1 MPPTVPIDQVQN
13 ALLEALGG
21 IRRKARALSVL
32 FGVGLVLAA
41 TVGLLLAVVL
51 VDYLLNLPTW
61 PRLLFVVLAAGGIV
75 YAVWTYVARPLLAK
89 LSLGDVAG
97 RLEHAFPQFDD
108 RLRSTVDF
116 VRSDVPGSVVMK
128 ERVIAE
134 ANRLAGNVNLNSAL
148 AARPVMYAMA
158 AGVGAVL
165 LAVLLALGNR
175 DLAKIALSRLLILDG
190 QNWPKRVQIEVVKG
204 VPAKVA
210 AGQRVELRM
219 RLAKGDREGTKA
231 IVYYKYDNGRVQEQ
245 LMTRGTD
252 GMYSVMIDA
261 KGSSMNIWMKAGDDQ
276 TPPQVVDVVKRLAIQ
291 NVTAKITPPAYAKL
305 ESVAVNLSESPA
317 YATVGSQ
324 VELAVM
330 FNKPL
335 AEDKPIT
342 LERVKEDMKLP
353 PIVWK
358 RTGSATAAGTW
369 VAQESLRFRVH
380 ASDADSFENLGLEE
394 YAVIVRPD
402 QNPSVII
409 ENPTRNEDRTAVA
422 MVRLEAMA
430 EDDFDISGM
439 ALVVDRKSDNKH
451 WEIPLAGWSKVESQ
465 GDRKRFRVRYEWEL
479 SQLAEAQLK
488 PGDVLEYAVR
498 VTDNY
503 NLNGAL
509 HEPVFSGKLRI
520 NIISQETLSLQVT
533 NAIQAAAEKVRQVQ
547 NSQNRTK
554 QETANLRNETKDKKQ
569 FDAADLMAIARLTD
583 QQSTIAAQTRQLA
596 GQMSAI
602 ERRLEENRSDNAE
615 LKDITRDVKRTLG
628 ETAEGQMSD
637 ASRKLAE
644 AQQQGDPKNTSGD
657 PQKRSEDRSKAME
670 GGEQKQR
677 EASEQLGK
685 ALEKMG
691 NLGTFEQFVQQ
702 VRDLLNQQREI
713 SQQTRDV
720 GRQTLGKRP
729 EELTAEQR
737 KKLEELADKQQKA
750 AEKTEKLTGE
760 MNKAAE
766 QTQKSDPAA
775 SQAMKQASEQS
786 QQQQVSPN
794 QKQAAQSTKQNQQS
808 QAQAKQKQAE
818 LGLQVML
825 DTLREAERRKLEQL
839 NKELAKLQ
847 ELIDNLIRRQAGH
860 NIDNLRI
867 QDVPEQLKLITDEL
881 LTKAQRVKDK
891 MPAKPEIRQL
901 DNSQAL
907 TERNTRDVSKTA
919 EDVPKTGAEIAAIL
933 TKSAGFMER
942 AVVSI
947 KDVQL
952 PAAYDPQQIK
962 ALASLDEAKGKTDE
976 AAAEVQ
982 KQMEDAD
989 KEAIRQAYEK
999 IKAEQEQIN
1008 GETVKIDASP
1018 RLDDGTLKREEA
1030 VKLGRLP
1037 GQQGGLADRTQKL
1050 EEDLRQLGG
1059 VVYVWANKDIVDS
1072 MNDVKS
1078 DLGKSETGQ
1087 ATQAEEIRIVEQLD
1101 AMIKSLAVKLVEK
1114 EFHEQQQG
1122 GGGGGQAAKPKLP
1135 TEAEIRLLKELQRAI
1150 NKSTKTI
1157 DALPN
1162 PDQEKLVALG
1172 GRQGE
1177 LRGLLDEMLQKAS
1190 KGEIKLDK
1198 EPDPKDRLPEEAGAT
1213 DIDKQELDDWLRGG
1227 KSSDDQLAQDM
1238 KTVGQ
1243 RMARSKQRLALDHD
1257 PGKTTQLIQERIL
1270 KNLDHLIELSRQQQ
1284 AQMKPGKGK
1293 GGQAQKPQVAVKP
1306 QEGGES
1312 KPNQGKQPA
1321 GSEKL
1326 SPGQKPNP
1334 DTSKDIREQ
1343 ASEWGHLTPRER
1355 DAIIE
1360 GTNDTIIPKYKR
1372 LTEDYYEAMGKKG
1385 SEQR

>member
-1 MPPTVPIDQVQN
+1 MPPTVPIDQVHN

-21 IRRKARALSVL
+21 IRRKAKALSVL

-51 VDYLLNLPTW
+51 LDYLLNLPAW

-75 YAVWTYVARPLLAK
+75 YVVWTYVARPLLTK
-89 LSLGDVAG
+89 LTLGDVAG
-97 RLEHAFPQFDD
+97 RLEHVFPQFDD

-116 VRSDVPGSVVMK
+116 VRSEVPGSVVMK

-134 ANRLAGNVNLNSAL
+134 AHRLASSVNLDSAL
-148 AARPVMYAMA
+148 VTKPVLYAMA

-165 LAVLLALGNR
+165 LAVLLAMGNR
-175 DLAKIALSRLLILDG
+175 DLAKIALSRLLILDE
-190 QNWPKRVQIEVVKG
+190 QSWPKRVQIEVLKG

-210 AGQRVELRM
+210 AGQRVELKM

-245 LMTRGTD
+245 LMTRGAD
-252 GMYSVMIDA
+252 GLYNVMIDA
-261 KGSSMNIWMKAGDDQ
+261 KGSSMSLWMKAGDDQ
-276 TPPQVVDVVKRLAIQ
+276 TLPQTVDVVKRLAIQ
-291 NVTAKITPPAYAKL
+291 SVTATITPPAYAKM
-305 ESVAVNLSESPA
+305 ESVSVNLGESPA

-324 VELAVM
+324 VELAVT

-342 LERVKEDMKLP
+342 LERVKEEMKLP
-353 PIVWK
+353 QVAWK
-358 RTGSATAAGTW
+358 RTGPATAVGTW
-369 VAQESLRFRVH
+369 IAQDSLRFRVH
-380 ASDADSFENLGLEE
+380 AYDRDVFENLGLEE

-409 ENPTRNEDRTAVA
+409 ENPTRNEDRTAVSV
-422 MVRLEAMA
+422 VRLEAMA
-430 EDDFDISGM
+430 EDDFDISTM
-439 ALVVDRKSDNKH
+439 TLVVDRKNDNKH
-451 WEIPLAGWSKVESQ
+451 WEVPLAGWTRVESQ

-479 SQLAEAQLK
+479 SKLADAQLK

-503 NLNGAL
+503 NLNGTL

-520 NIISQETLSLQVT
+520 SIISQETLSLQVT
-533 NAIQAAAEKVRQVQ
+533 DAVRAVAEKVRQVQ
-547 NSQNRTK
+547 NSQNRTR
-554 QETANLRNETKDKKQ
+554 QETGALRKETEAKKQ
-569 FDAADLMAIARLTD
+569 FDAADLTAIARMTD

-602 ERRLEENRSDNAE
+602 ERRLEENKSDNTE
-615 LKDITRDVKRTLG
+615 LKEITRDVKRTLG

-644 AQQQGDPKNTSGD
+644 AQQQGDPRNAARD
-657 PQKRSEDRSKAME
+657 PQKRNEAIK
-670 GGEQKQR
+670 GGEQKQQ
-677 EASEQLGK
+677 EASDQLAK
-685 ALEKMG
+685 ALDKMG

-713 SQQTRDV
+713 SQQTRDI

-729 EELTAEQR
+729 EDLTPEQR
-737 KKLEELADKQQKA
+737 KRLEELAERQQKA
-750 AEKTEKLTGE
+750 AEKTEKLTAE
-760 MNKAAE
+760 MTKASD

-786 QQQQVSPN
+786 QQQQVSAN
-794 QKQAAQSTKQNQQS
+794 QKQASQSAKQNQQG

-860 NIDNLRI
+860 NIDNLRL
-867 QDVPEQLKLITDEL
+867 QDKPDQLKLITDEL
-881 LTKAQRVKDK
+881 LTKAQRVRDK
-891 MPAKPEIRQL
+891 MPAKPEMRQL

-919 EDVPKTGAEIAAIL
+919 EEVPKTGAEIAAIL
-933 TKSAGFMER
+933 TKAAGFMER
-942 AVVSI
+942 AIVSI
-947 KDVQL
+947 KEAQL

-962 ALASLDEAKGKTDE
+962 ALASLEEAKKKTDD

-982 KQMEDAD
+982 QQMEDAD
-989 KEAIRQAYEK
+989 KEVIRQAYEK
-999 IKAEQEQIN
+999 IKAEQEQVN
-1008 GETVKIDASP
+1008 AETVRIDASP
-1018 RLDDGTLKREEA
+1018 RLEDGSLKREEA
-1030 VKLGRLP
+1030 VKLARLP

-1050 EEDLRQLGG
+1050 EEDLQKLGG

-1078 DLGKSETGQ
+1078 DLGQSETGK
-1087 ATQAEEIRIVEQLD
+1087 ATQAEETRIVEQLD
-1101 AMIKSLAVKLVEK
+1101 AMIKSLAVKPPEK

-1122 GGGGGQAAKPKLP
+1122 GGGGAQAAKPKLP

-1150 NKSTKTI
+1150 NKSTRTI

-1190 KGEIKLDK
+1190 QGEIKLDK
-1198 EPDPKDRLPEEAGAT
+1198 EPDPKDRLPEEAGAA
-1213 DIDKQELDDWLRGG
+1213 DLDKQELDDWLRGG
-1227 KSSDDQLAQDM
+1227 KSGDDQLAEDM
-1238 KTVGQ
+1238 KMVGQ

-1284 AQMKPGKGK
+1284 AQAKPGKGQ

-1306 QEGGES
+1306 QDGGAS
-1312 KPNQGKQPA
+1312 KPNQGNQPA
-1321 GSEKL
+1321 GAERIT
-1326 SPGQKPNP
+1326 PGGKPTV
-1334 DTSKDIREQ
+1334 DASKDIREQ

-1355 DAIIE
+1355 AAIIE
-1360 GTNDTIIPKYKR
+1360 GTSDTIIPKYKR

-1385 SEQR
+1385 SDQR